1 MGEGDFIRKPDR
13 RVKLLIAIQCIW
25 AATLIIL
32 ALWWGT
38 FLRQQSDEIANLQ
51 AELGMPTTQV
61 QGRLDK
67 VERMVTGE
75 SGTFVFLIL
84 VTNAVLLFFFVRD
97 SRRSKSLQ
105 AFFASMTHEL
115 RTPLTSIKLQA
126 EALRD
131 IEDNPKHTPFINRLL
146 EDVERLEGQVQRALE
161 LARIEG
167 GGTLKT
173 QSIPLKNFIQNKILP
188 QYALAEQRIKIDAK
202 LPSGFVLADP
212 TALNIIFRNVLDNAI
227 KYSTSQ
233 PTSISIQGEEKN
245 GLYFVEI
252 THRNSQFQ
260 GESDSLGKLFYRGE
274 NSQGAGVGLYLIQTL
289 MGKMKGHTEFSPQKG
304 SFVTHLTFATD
315 PASLEEGAS
324 HGV

>member
-13 RVKLLIAIQCIW
+13 RLKLLIVIQCLW
-25 AATLIIL
+25 ASTLIVL

-51 AELGMPTTQV
+51 AELGVPNSQV

-75 SGTFVFLIL
+75 SGTFVVLIL
-84 VTNAVLLFFFVRD
+84 ITNGVLLFFFVRD

-173 QSIPLKNFIQNKILP
+173 QPIPLKNFIQNKIVP
-188 QYALAEQRIKIDAK
+188 QYALAENRIRIETKLDA
-202 LPSGFVLADP
+202 GFILAD
-212 TALNIIFRNVLDNAI
+212 TIALNMIFRNLLDNAI
-227 KYSTSQ
+227 KYSKNL
-233 PTSISIQGEEKN
+233 PTQVKITGEAKDDF
-245 GLYFVEI
+245 YFVEI
-252 THRNSQFQ
+252 HHSNSVFQ
-260 GESDSLGKLFYRGE
+260 GDREALGKLFYRGE

-289 MGKMKGHTEFSPQKG
+289 MGKMQGKTEYAPNDQGAFI
-304 SFVTHLTFATD
+304 THLTFLMD
-315 PASLEEGAS
+315 RSSKEEGTA
-324 HGV
+324 

>member
-13 RVKLLIAIQCIW
+13 RLKLLIATQCIW
-25 AATLIIL
+25 AATLIVL

-38 FLRQQSDEIANLQ
+38 LLRQQSDEIANLQ
-51 AELGMPTTQV
+51 AEIGVPTSQV
-61 QGRLDK
+61 RDRLDR
-67 VERMVTGE
+67 VERMITGE
-75 SGTFVFLIL
+75 SEAFVLIIL
-84 VTNAVLLFFFVRD
+84 IANGILLRFFMRD

-131 IEDNPKHTPFINRLL
+131 IEDNPTHTPYINRLL

-173 QSIPLKNFIQNKILP
+173 QAIPLKNFIQHKIVP
-188 QYALAEQRIKIDAK
+188 QYALADQRIQITTQ
-202 LPSGFVLADP
+202 LGSGFALADS
-212 TALNIIFRNVLDNAI
+212 TALNIIFRNILDNAI
-227 KYSTSQ
+227 KYSNSQ
-233 PTSISIQGEEKN
+233 PTLITIKGEAKD
-245 GLYFVEI
+245 GFYFVEVN
-252 THRNSQFQ
+252 HHNSVFQ
-260 GESDSLGKLFYRGE
+260 GERDSLGKLFYRGE

-289 MGKMKGHTEFSPQKG
+289 MQKMKGKTEFAPTDE
-304 SFVTHLTFATD
+304 SFITHLTFMIDDSA
-315 PASLEEGAS
+315 ASEGR
-324 HGV
+324 V